1 MNMRVCKVQNGD
13 IHKNVVE
20 NAFVVYLQCD
30 TNVMSWHDTCVNFF
44 LYFFVYLRVKRFRG
58 FNSVLYFKM
67 LGDQL
72 IRINN

>member
-30 TNVMSWHDTCVNFF
+30 TNVMS
-44 LYFFVYLRVKRFRG
+44 
-58 FNSVLYFKM
+58 
-67 LGDQL
+67 
-72 IRINN
+72 